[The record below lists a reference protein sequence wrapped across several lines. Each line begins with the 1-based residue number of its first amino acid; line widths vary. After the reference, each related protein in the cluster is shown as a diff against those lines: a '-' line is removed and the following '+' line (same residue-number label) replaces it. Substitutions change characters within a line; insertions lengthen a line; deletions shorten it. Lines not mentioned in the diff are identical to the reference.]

1 MSILD
6 SAVNQLF
13 KRADSVMNVMTG
25 LGGSA
30 DKGSQ
35 VAVDTGRT
43 PLTETEKDALGR
55 YDGYTVKWF
64 ERLANEST
72 LTGWDVKAGLD
83 TVEDFKSVEDY
94 VADTIRRGFKTALKD
109 GAALVLIVTDDGR
122 ANHLPLN
129 LDRVTEVKALH
140 VFDTQEFQVEEYET
154 DYRNPNWRKPKLW
167 EINPAVSGIVASKA
181 GDANNRLRKVHH
193 SRCLYIPGR
202 ELGERLRHLN
212 GGKDDSYLDSTWDPL
227 KDMRQTD
234 QGLAVL
240 AQEMKQDVIKI
251 GGLEGVDASTL
262 SDVFRERLRALT
274 AAKGLLNVI
283 MLAEDD
289 EYQSRAA
296 VTTGAKDLKGAA
308 KSTWA
313 AVTGM
318 PEVVAFGAT
327 PGGLNTDGEAGRR
340 AWEREVSQIQQTHLK
355 PILRKIYEVY
365 AAALGFGD
373 TWTLEF
379 RPLGTLTEKE
389 KSEVREV
396 NARTDRIYRQ
406 EGILS
411 PEHIRS
417 SRFGEDGYGDIRPMP
432 DGAPVP
438 GDPSRSLDG
447 TQIQAIMEIMLQAAG
462 ERLPPENATE
472 VIIASTN
479 LPRAQVEALMAGLGT
494 TFTVDPLLVDPVET
508 AEAGESALLGKNA
521 E

>member
-1 MSILD
+1 MSVID
-6 SAVNQLF
+6 RAVGELF
-13 KRADSVMNVMTG
+13 KRADSVVNVMTG

-30 DKGSQ
+30 DKGNQ
-35 VAVDTGRT
+35 VAVDTSRM
-43 PLTETEKDALGR
+43 PLDDTEKDVLGR
-55 YDGYTVKWF
+55 YDGYVVKWF
-64 ERLANEST
+64 ERLANEAT
-72 LTGWDVKAGLD
+72 LTGWDIKSGLD
-83 TVEDFKSVEDY
+83 TVEAFKGVEDG
-94 VADTIRRGFKTALKD
+94 VADTIRRAFKVALKD
-109 GAALVLIVTDDGR
+109 GASLVLIVTDDKR
-122 ANHLPLN
+122 SLHLPL
-129 LDRVTEVKALH
+129 DMSKVSEVKALH
-140 VFDTQEFQVEEYET
+140 VFDTQEFEVAEYET
-154 DYRNPNWRKPKLW
+154 DYRDPNWRKPKMW
-167 EINPAVSGIVASKA
+167 EINPAVSGIVTSKA

-251 GGLEGVDASTL
+251 GGLEGVEASTL
-262 SDVFRERLRALT
+262 SEVFRERLRALT

-318 PEVVAFGAT
+318 PEVVGFGAT

-340 AWEREVSQIQQTHLK
+340 AWDREVSQVQVTHLK
-355 PILRKIYEVY
+355 PVLLKIYAVY
-365 AAALGFGD
+365 AAVFGFEG
-373 TWTLEF
+373 TWTITF

-389 KSEVREV
+389 RAEVREI

-406 EGILS
+406 EGILP
-411 PEHIRS
+411 PEHIRE
-417 SRFGEDGYGDIRPMP
+417 SRFGKDGDTGIRPIP
-432 DGAPVP
+432 QGTPVP
-438 GDPSRSLDG
+438 GDPSRALDG
-447 TQIQAIMEIMLQAAG
+447 TQIQAGMELMLQAAA
-462 ERLPPENATE
+462 ERLPNLNITE
-472 VIIASTN
+472 YIIATTN
-479 LPRAQVEALMAGLGT
+479 LPREQVEAFMGGLGEA
-494 TFTVDPLLVDPVET
+494 FTIDPTLVDEVEP
-508 AEAGESALLGKNA
+508 AEPAEGTLLGKNA
-521 E
+521 D